1 MCKGRPRV
9 GPLPT
14 DRLDLASLSQSRD
27 AQAGRRPVAASVALC
42 SSSRSHPEAEIAG
55 GARDHIPL
63 RTTETAAVTHFA
75 DVPLKLRV
83 HFLGLDE
90 VLPGRVQVLLQLR
103 YVGRQGCQALLHLAL
118 LPRLLVNDF
127 LQLDHLGQV
136 FLVAQRAV
144 GGSLRGKGSLRRPC
158 SGREGTQHFRETG
171 AASTAF
177 CALGAHRTLTAA
189 LTYMVR

>member
-1 MCKGRPRV
+1 MLAHCPQTTWTRPLCPRAAMQRRGGGRSRPQRRSALAHAAIPR
-9 GPLPT
+9 L
-14 DRLDLASLSQSRD
+14 
-27 AQAGRRPVAASVALC
+27 
-42 SSSRSHPEAEIAG
+42 RSPEEQG
-55 GARDHIPL
+55 THIPL

-75 DVPLKLRV
+75 DVPLQLRV

-90 VLPGRVQVLLQLR
+90 VLPGRVQVLLQFR

-127 LQLDHLGQV
+127 LELDHLGQV

-158 SGREGTQHFRETG
+158 FGREGTQHFREIG
-171 AASTAF
+171 EVNPAF
-177 CALGAHRTLTAA
+177 CDLGTHRTLTAA
-189 LTYMVR
+189 LTYMVRW